1 MTNQRRPWYTTVW
14 FVRVAQLLGI
24 AEMAGG
30 LALLVV
36 RHDGGAG
43 LRTPGHWCRDV
54 RLDAL
59 DQPLPIHV
67 LIARGSEANGPG
79 EKGSTPELA
88 SSAPAPLLELPW
100 SERVST
106 VGHAHGADYAVT

>member
-36 RHDGGAG
+36 RHDEAQGYALLAIGAA
-43 LRTPGHWCRDV
+43 TF
-54 RLDAL
+54 
-59 DQPLPIHV
+59 
-67 LIARGSEANGPG
+67 GSMPWISRFR
-79 EKGSTPELA
+79 ST
-88 SSAPAPLLELPW
+88 SS
-100 SERVST
+100 
-106 VGHAHGADYAVT
+106 